1 MHPIL
6 QEFSASIPNKPYCTN
21 NFVHGLKIR
30 ERESALSHKYV
41 QYQIKNKITGWLAFD
56 LDYEGAA
63 SAAYDANLPAPS
75 ITTIN
80 KANGHAHLLYKLTSP
95 IPTSDRARQA
105 PILYLNAIKKAYQTK
120 LGADTGFAEL
130 ITKNP
135 LNDGW
140 RTICENKSYELN
152 ELVEFVELPK
162 LTLAMPVCEL
172 VGLGRNCSIFEGVRL
187 IGYKLVFSHTDLNS
201 FAASILALCESQ
213 NASFAATL
221 SDREIKQIAKSIS
234 NWIWKHKDTI
244 GNEISKEMILRIET
258 ECKKLLPNVDPIFVC
273 KIMQKQLSINCKV
286 DVSTIKRFMVSR
298 GK

>member
-30 ERESALSHKYV
+30 ERESALTHKYV

-63 SAAYDANLPAPS
+63 FAASDANLPQPS

-80 KANGHAHLLYKLTSP
+80 PKNGHAHLLYKLSTPIATSER
-95 IPTSDRARQA
+95 SKRA
-105 PILYLNAIKKAYQTK
+105 PISYLNAIKKAYQAR
-120 LGADTGFAEL
+120 LGADIGFAEL

-140 RTICENKSYELN
+140 RTICENKSYDLST
-152 ELVEFVELPK
+152 LAEFVELPK
-162 LTLAMPVCEL
+162 LTLAVPVSEL
-172 VGLGRNCSIFEGVRL
+172 AGLGRNCSIFDSVRQ
-187 IGYKLVFSHTDLNS
+187 IGYKIVFSHHDLAS
-201 FAASILALCESQ
+201 FSATIESLCQSQ
-213 NASFAATL
+213 NASFSSCL
-221 SDREIKQIAKSIS
+221 NYKEIKQIAKSIS
-234 NWIWKHKDTI
+234 NWIWRNRANI
-244 GNEISKEMILRIET
+244 GNDISKEMILRIET
-258 ECKKLLPNVDPIFVC
+258 ECAKLLPNVDPLFVC
-273 KIMQKQLSINCKV
+273 SIMQKQLSINCNV
-286 DVSTIKRFMVSR
+286 HVSTLKRFMVNG